1 MDQGKVVVRY
11 DKEHDILYI
20 DVRPSAR
27 RAAETVEAADDLLID
42 LDEEGN
48 VIGIELWRASE
59 YLAEPLSSALV
70 ERVRKALAD

>member
-1 MDQGKVVVRY
+1 MGQGKVVVRY
-11 DKEHDILYI
+11 DREHDILYI
-20 DVRPSAR
+20 DVRPSA

-70 ERVRKALAD
+70 ERVRRALAD

>member
-20 DVRPSAR
+20 DVRPNT
-27 RAAETVEAADDLLID
+27 RAADRRAADDLLID

-48 VIGIELWRASE
+48 VVGIGLWRASE
-59 YLAEPLSSALV
+59 YLVGPLSSALV
-70 ERVRKALAD
+70 ERVRRALAN

>member
-20 DVRPSAR
+20 DVRPSV